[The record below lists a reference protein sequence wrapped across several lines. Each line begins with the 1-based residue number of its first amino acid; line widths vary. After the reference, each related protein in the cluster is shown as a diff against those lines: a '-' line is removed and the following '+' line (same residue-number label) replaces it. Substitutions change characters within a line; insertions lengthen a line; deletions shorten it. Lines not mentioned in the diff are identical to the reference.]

1 MRITSIN
8 IQNFRRLLG
17 CHIDVSRQTT
27 LFVGAN
33 NSGKTSAMDALG
45 KFLANRGFVFNDITI
60 SNRKTINQIGSE
72 WVTEECRAPA
82 DLVKWDSIVPQ
93 MDVWIEVSKDEIHH
107 VANIIPT
114 LKWRGGELGVRLALF
129 PKDILQ
135 LFDDY
140 REVYFA
146 ARTTENHKRQDKLNS
161 FTLFPKDLCE
171 FLERKLTTYFSIKA
185 FILDPAHPKSTS
197 LQPTPFETE
206 CLTDNP
212 LKGIIKVDMIDAQR
226 GFSDP
231 DRAEEGERGRKHLSA
246 QMRNYYEKHLDPE
259 KTPSPEDL
267 DILTATEEA
276 RRVFDDNLAR
286 KFEPAIKEL
295 EGLGYPGITDPK
307 LTITT
312 KVVTSETLN
321 HDSAVQYSLS
331 KNDDT
336 LRLPEKYNGL
346 GYQNL
351 ISIVFSLMGFRDDWM
366 REGKAKD
373 ANSAIEPLHLVLVE
387 EPEAHLHVQV
397 QQVFIRQAYN
407 VLTNHKFLKANP
419 NFATQLII
427 STHSSYIARE
437 CDFANLRYFKRLP
450 ENTECSIATSK
461 IINLSDVFG
470 KGDETDKFV
479 TRYLQTTHCDLFF
492 ADAAILVEGTA
503 ESMLLPHFIRSKY
516 PEIYQRYVTILSIS
530 GRHSHRLSPLIEK
543 LCLPTLVVADLDPG
557 EKDGH
562 HKSTMPERGMNII
575 STNYAIT
582 GWLIKE
588 KELDKLLDLPSGQ
601 KESLRESPY
610 EYPIRIAY
618 QTPMTF
624 DFDNSKEE
632 ALSATFEDCLIYTN
646 YEIFKDMQIKD
657 SGSFV
662 KNVHD
667 LLNSATTF
675 DELRRNLYQLLHNV
689 KSDKKAEFA
698 LDIIFEI
705 APDRL
710 VVPPY
715 IAEGLEWLQEYLR
728 PEE

>member
-1 MRITSIN
+1 MRIVSIN
-8 IQNFRRLLG
+8 VQNFRKLLE
-17 CHIDVSRQTT
+17 CHIDVSQQTT

-60 SNRKTINQIGSE
+60 SHRKAINLIGSE
-72 WVTEECRAPA
+72 WVAEEFQQPS
-82 DLVKWDSIVPQ
+82 DLIKWDSVVPK
-93 MDVWIEVSKDEIHH
+93 MDVWIEVSRDEIHH

-114 LKWRGGELGVRLALF
+114 LKWRSGKLGVRLALF
-129 PKDILQ
+129 PKDVSK

-140 REVYFA
+140 REAYLA
-146 ARTTENHKRQDKLNS
+146 ARATENYKKEDKLGT
-161 FTLFPKDLCE
+161 FALFPKDLCE
-171 FLERKLTTYFSIKA
+171 FLERKLTAYFSIKA
-185 FILDPAHPKSTS
+185 FILDPAHSTDVS
-197 LQPTPFETE
+197 PQPTPFEAE

-231 DRAEEGERGRKHLSA
+231 DSSEEGERGRKYLSA
-246 QMRNYYEKHLDPE
+246 QMRSYYEKHLDPE

-267 DILTATEEA
+267 DILKATEDA
-276 RRVFDDNLAR
+276 RKVFDTTLAR

-312 KVVTSETLN
+312 KVITGETLN

-351 ISIVFSLMGFRDDWM
+351 ISIVFHLMGFRDDWM

-373 ANSAIEPLHLVLVE
+373 VDSVIEPLHLVLVE

-407 VLTNHKFLKANP
+407 VLINHKFLRANP

-437 CDFANLRYFKRLP
+437 SDFANLRYFKRLP

-461 IINLSDVFG
+461 VINLSDVFG
-470 KGDETDKFV
+470 KEDETDKFV
-479 TRYLQTTHCDLFF
+479 TRYLQATHCDLFF
-492 ADAAILVEGTA
+492 ADAAILVEGAA

-530 GRHSHRLSPLIEK
+530 GRHSHRLGPLIKK
-543 LCLPTLVVADLDPG
+543 LCLPTLVIADLDPG
-557 EKDGH
+557 EKSGH
-562 HKSTMPERGMNII
+562 HKSVMPERGKGII

-588 KELDKLLDLPSGQ
+588 KELDKLLDLPNTQ
-601 KESLRESPY
+601 KEILEQSPY
-610 EYPIRIAY
+610 KYPIRIAY
-618 QTPMTF
+618 QTPMML
-624 DFDNSKEE
+624 DFNNSQEE
-632 ALSATFEDCLIYTN
+632 AISGTFEDCLVYSN
-646 YEIFKDMQIKD
+646 YKLFKDMQIND
-657 SGSFV
+657 TGSLV
-662 KNVHD
+662 KSIHD
-667 LLNSATTF
+667 LLNSATSF
-675 DELRRNLYQLLHNV
+675 DELRKGLYQELRNG
-689 KSDKKAEFA
+689 KSDQKAEFA
-698 LDIIFEI
+698 LDVIYEI
-705 APDRL
+705 DPDKL
-710 VVPPY
+710 IVPPY
-715 IAEGLEWLQEYLR
+715 IAEGLEWLREYLR
-728 PEE
+728 PEV

>member
-8 IQNFRRLLG
+8 IQNFRKLLE
-17 CHIDVSRQTT
+17 CHIDVGRQTT

-60 SNRKTINQIGSE
+60 SHRKEINHIGSE
-72 WVTEECRAPA
+72 WVAEDHEAPT
-82 DLVKWDSIVPQ
+82 DLTKWDSIVPK
-93 MDVWIEVSKDEIHH
+93 MDVWIEVSRDEIHY

-114 LKWRGGELGVRLALF
+114 LKWRGGELGVRLAFF

-140 REVYFA
+140 REAYFA
-146 ARTTENHKRQDKLNS
+146 ARATENHKKQGKPDS

-185 FILDPAHPKSTS
+185 FILDPAYAKDTS
-197 LQPTPFETE
+197 PQLTPFEAE

-231 DRAEEGERGRKHLSA
+231 DSSEGERGRKHLSA
-246 QMRNYYEKHLDPE
+246 QMRSYYEKHLNPE

-267 DILTATEEA
+267 DILTATEDA
-276 RRVFDDNLAR
+276 RKVFDDTLAR
-286 KFEPAIKEL
+286 KFKPAIKEL
-295 EGLGYPGITDPK
+295 ESLGYPGITDPK

-312 KVVTSETLN
+312 KVITGEALN

-351 ISIVFSLMGFRDDWM
+351 ISMVFNLMGFRDDWM

-373 ANSAIEPLHLVLVE
+373 VDSAIEPLHLVLVE
-387 EPEAHLHVQV
+387 EPEAHLHLQV

-407 VLTNHKFLKANP
+407 VLINHKFLKANL

-437 CDFANLRYFKRLP
+437 SDFANLRYFKRLP

-461 IINLSDVFG
+461 VINLSDVFG
-470 KGDETDKFV
+470 KEDETDKFV

-492 ADAAILVEGTA
+492 ADAAILVEGAA

-557 EKDGH
+557 EKDGY
-562 HKSTMPERGMNII
+562 HKSVMPKRGANMI

-582 GWLIKE
+582 GWLIRE
-588 KELDKLLDLPSGQ
+588 KELDKLLDLPSEQ
-601 KESLRESPY
+601 KELLQESPY
-610 EYPIRIAY
+610 NIP
-618 QTPMTF
+618 
-624 DFDNSKEE
+624 
-632 ALSATFEDCLIYTN
+632 
-646 YEIFKDMQIKD
+646 YELHIKP
-657 SGSFV
+657 
-662 KNVHD
+662 
-667 LLNSATTF
+667 
-675 DELRRNLYQLLHNV
+675 Q
-689 KSDKKAEFA
+689 
-698 LDIIFEI
+698 
-705 APDRL
+705 
-710 VVPPY
+710 
-715 IAEGLEWLQEYLR
+715 
-728 PEE
+728 